1 MELFDGERNSY
12 EHHLQWNCTRMDTIL
27 WDLKH
32 SVLPFFLERESNI
45 LIYKINYHTLV
56 YGTYLRK
63 VIPGFLHCFL
73 MEEEFLSS
81 ALKIQ
86 TEE

>member
-1 MELFDGERNSY
+1 MELFYGERNSH
-12 EHHLQWNCTRMDTIL
+12 ELQWNSTSMNTIL

-32 SVLPFFLERESNI
+32 SVLAFFGKGEVI
-45 LIYKINYHTLV
+45 FMKLILV
-56 YGTYLRK
+56 YTTYLHK
-63 VIPGFLHCFL
+63 VIPGFFHCFL